1 MTIQA
6 ENNIGPLEPRLLR
19 RTVHVNVGD
28 EDALGVLGQ
37 PELFSDIRGNTVGA
51 AHAQI
56 AARDPAGHHEAV
68 HDGCGEVHRNGK
80 ADANVAARRREDG
93 TVDPDETALGINE
106 RAARVAHVD
115 RRIRLDKIFIA
126 AIENSHLVTALG
138 RDDAHG
144 HGLAHTEGISDREH
158 DIADAKFLTVG
169 ERHRRQLRR
178 LNLDHGDVGLGIGTD
193 HFGDKLTVVRQR
205 DFQLIGTFHD
215 VIVGKNVAV
224 GGDDD
229 SRAHP
234 LLPTLA
240 LLILEPGEKLA
251 KEWIYLHPLLNNL
264 GRVDGDDRPLRRFDH
279 IGIAGHNARF
289 PLRNGRGIDA
299 QFRSFVGNNRAD
311 RLGFFR
317 AFRSRYPSG
326 RTTEQQGSNQQATKG
341 KGFH

>member
-6 ENNIGPLEPRLLR
+6 ENNIGALEPGLLR
-19 RTVHVNVGD
+19 RTVHVNVSD
-28 EDALGVLGQ
+28 EDTLGVLGQ
-37 PELFSDIRGNTVGA
+37 PELFSDIGCNAVRST
-51 AHAQI
+51 HAQI
-56 AARDPAGHHEAV
+56 AARDPTGHHEAI
-68 HDGCGEVHRNGK
+68 HDGGGKVHRNGK

-93 TVDPDETALGINE
+93 AVDPDETTLGINE
-106 RAARVAHVD
+106 RAAGVAHVD

-138 RDDAHG
+138 RDDSHG
-144 HGLAHTEGISDREH
+144 HGLAHTKGISDREH
-158 DIADAKFLTVG
+158 DIADAKFLTVS

-193 HFGDKLTVVRQR
+193 HFGNELTVVRQR
-205 DFQLIGTFHD
+205 DFQLIGTLHD

-229 SRAHP
+229 ARAHP
-234 LLPTLA
+234 LLPALA

-251 KEWIYLHPLLNNL
+251 KEWIYLHALLNNL
-264 GRVDGDDRPLRRFDH
+264 GRVDGDNRPLRRFDH
-279 IGIAGHNARF
+279 IGITGHNARF
-289 PLRNGRGIDA
+289 SLRNGRRIDE
-299 QFRSFVGNNRAD
+299 QFRSLVGNNGAD
-311 RLGFFR
+311 GLGGFR

-326 RTTEQQGSNQQATKG
+326 HTTEQQASNQQATKG